1 MPTVKKR
8 NDGRAGIERLLR
20 ENPPSSDPC
29 HEGQE
34 NAALVPRVYGQ
45 YEKHSIFDLVH
56 CTAAKMYGVLPKPAV
71 DNRMI
76 DKITYGDGQGK
87 MQTSLS
93 EVYSPTDWETF
104 YQI

>member
-1 MPTVKKR
+1 MPTVKKK

-76 DKITYGDGQGK
+76 DKITYGDLMDDRNPKTLSLNQNVHRDSQGK
-87 MQTSLS
+87 
-93 EVYSPTDWETF
+93 
-104 YQI
+104 I